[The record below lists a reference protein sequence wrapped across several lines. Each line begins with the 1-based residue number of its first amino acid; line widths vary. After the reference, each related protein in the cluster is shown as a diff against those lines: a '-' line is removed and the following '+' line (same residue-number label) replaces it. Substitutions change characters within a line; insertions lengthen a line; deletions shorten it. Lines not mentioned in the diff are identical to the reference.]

1 MSKNS
6 KKEEELLDESFA
18 IEAEIIEKLHFLVG
32 ASWDSNTLKAEIEN
46 LLKAYERVSE
56 ELDKLPH
63 EEH

>member
-18 IEAEIIEKLHFLVG
+18 IEAEIIDKLHFLVG
-32 ASWDSNTLKAEIEN
+32 AKWDSNTLKIELET
-46 LLKAYERVSE
+46 LLKTYEQISE
-56 ELDKLPH
+56 ELSKLPH